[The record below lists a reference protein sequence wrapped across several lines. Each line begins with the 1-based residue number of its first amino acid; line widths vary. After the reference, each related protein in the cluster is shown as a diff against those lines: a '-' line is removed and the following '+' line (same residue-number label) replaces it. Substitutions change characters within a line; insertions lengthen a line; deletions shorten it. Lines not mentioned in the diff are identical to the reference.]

1 MLMLLP
7 LARRNSH
14 RRRKPR
20 PSHKLPKPPQLLPIE
35 EVMLRSGVGR
45 TALDGQIKAG
55 TFPAPAKVGSSS
67 RWFSQRGSGTHNRKP
82 YEVRRERAN

>member
-1 MLMLLP
+1 MLTLLP

-45 TALDGQIKAG
+45 SALYGRIKAG

-67 RWFSQRGSGTHNRKP
+67 RWFST
-82 YEVRRERAN
+82 EVDEWVHAAMATRPAMTA

>member
-1 MLMLLP
+1 
-7 LARRNSH
+7 
-14 RRRKPR
+14 
-20 PSHKLPKPPQLLPIE
+20 
-35 EVMLRSGVGR
+35 MLRSGVGR

-67 RWFSQRGSGTHNRKP
+67 RWFSQRGSGTHNRKA